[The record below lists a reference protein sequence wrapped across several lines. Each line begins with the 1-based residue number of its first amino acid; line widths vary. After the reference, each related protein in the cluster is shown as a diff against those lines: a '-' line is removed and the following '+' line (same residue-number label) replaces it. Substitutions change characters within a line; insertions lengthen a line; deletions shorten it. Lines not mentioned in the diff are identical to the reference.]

1 MSKKTVLRVDTSC
14 GKCKR
19 KVLLAVSSLQGV
31 DKIEIDSEKGTMTVT
46 GGVDPV
52 DVVEAT
58 RRKAC
63 KRADIV
69 TIGSAT
75 TTAPSSSKPE
85 EKKKPEQKPQQQQWE
100 EKTYVVAAAAAE
112 RRAPEPPMTVYV
124 HHVPPPPHSWHPAY
138 DQHGAVVG
146 YQHDPCSIM

>member
-1 MSKKTVLRVDTSC
+1 MSSKRTVLRVDTSC

-85 EKKKPEQKPQQQQWE
+85 EKKKPEQKPQQWE

-112 RRAPEPPMTVYV
+112 RRAPEPPMTLYV

-146 YQHDPCSIM
+146 YQQDPCSIM

>member
-1 MSKKTVLRVDTSC
+1 
-14 GKCKR
+14 
-19 KVLLAVSSLQGV
+19 V

-69 TIGSAT
+69 TIGLAT

-85 EKKKPEQKPQQQQWE
+85 EKKKPEQKLQQQQWE
-100 EKTYVVAAAAAE
+100 EKTYMVAAAAAE

-124 HHVPPPPHSWHPAY
+124 HHVPPPQSWHPAY
-138 DQHGAVVG
+138 DQHGAVMA
-146 YQHDPCSIM
+146 YQQDPCSIM

>member
-1 MSKKTVLRVDTSC
+1 
-14 GKCKR
+14 
-19 KVLLAVSSLQGV
+19 V

-69 TIGSAT
+69 TIGSAA
-75 TTAPSSSKPE
+75 TAPSSSKPE

-100 EKTYVVAAAAAE
+100 EKTYMVAAAAAE
-112 RRAPEPPMTVYV
+112 RRAPEPPMTLYV

-138 DQHGAVVG
+138 DQHGAVVA
-146 YQHDPCSIM
+146 YQQDPCSIM

>member
-1 MSKKTVLRVDTSC
+1 MSKRTVLRVDTSC

-19 KVLLAVSSLQGV
+19 KVLLAVSGLQGV

-58 RRKAC
+58 RRKAG
-63 KRADIV
+63 KRADV
-69 TIGSAT
+69 LTIGPPPSAT
-75 TTAPSSSKPE
+75 SNAKPE
-85 EKKKPEQKPQQQQWE
+85 EKKKPEQQKPQQWE
-100 EKTYVVAAAAAE
+100 EKSYMVAAAAE

-124 HHVPPPPHSWHPAY
+124 HHVPPPMHAWGPAY
-138 DQHGAVVG
+138 DQHGAVVA
-146 YQHDPCSIM
+146 YQQDPCSIM

>member
-1 MSKKTVLRVDTSC
+1 MSKRTVLRVDTSC

-52 DVVEAT
+52 EAVEAT
-58 RRKAC
+58 RRKTG

-69 TIGSAT
+69 TIGPPPST
-75 TTAPSSSKPE
+75 TSSNTKPE
-85 EKKKPEQKPQQQQWE
+85 EKKNKPEQQWE
-100 EKTYVVAAAAAE
+100 EKRYMVAAE
-112 RRAPEPPMTVYV
+112 RRAPEPPMMVYV
-124 HHVPPPPHSWHPAY
+124 HHVPPPPWPAY
-138 DQHGAVVG
+138 EQHGVAVA
-146 YQHDPCSIM
+146 YHQDPCSIM